1 MSNQKIDISRDAF
14 QNKILDLEKKYFNLL
29 YDVISSDSFKED
41 LLAIEKEMK
50 TNYGE
55 YKLTWK
61 SVNKINIMTERLI
74 YHNIYTQLRNIIKGI
89 YPSPISSDL
98 GVRTD
103 ECILCIDAKTIN
115 IKTNKGDLSST
126 QLENN
131 QCSFDNKGYLGVQTK
146 ANLKATDYFHDT
158 ELPVLT
164 FVIKIIYSDDTH
176 SFKLNKSAS
185 SPTIVLACIPN
196 GELSEL
202 FDYNIIENYK
212 TYNYYS
218 ETDGKQYSPI
228 YFPDNKSSE
237 EIKEFITNECE
248 LKRNFIL
255 MKINNKFAYLDPVTK
270 ITWWETSNGNKKC
283 IRAVK
288 SGSNVRVKNDYLK
301 KRYDSKNQEWLG
313 YNEIKIY

>member
-1 MSNQKIDISRDAF
+1 MSNQNICISRDAF
-14 QNKILDLEKKYFNLL
+14 QNKILNLEKKYFNIL
-29 YDVISSDSFKED
+29 YNVINSNSFKDD

-74 YHNIYTQLRNIIKGI
+74 YHNIYTQLTEIIKGI

-115 IKTNKGDLSST
+115 YKTNKGDISST

-131 QCSFDNKGYLGVQTK
+131 QCSFNNKNYIGIQTK
-146 ANLKATDYFHDT
+146 ANLKATDYFHEI

-164 FVIKIIYSDDTH
+164 FIIKIIYYDDGH
-176 SFKLNKSAS
+176 SFKLNKNNSF
-185 SPTIVLACIPN
+185 PTIVLTCIPN
-196 GELSEL
+196 GELSDL

-212 TYNYYS
+212 TYNYFS
-218 ETDGKQYSPI
+218 VSDGDKYAPVFI
-228 YFPDNKSSE
+228 PEDKSSG
-237 EIKEFITNECE
+237 EIDTFILNEFV
-248 LKRNFIL
+248 LKRGFISV
-255 MKINNKFAYLDPVTK
+255 KINNKIAFLDPITK
-270 ITWWETSNGNKKC
+270 TTWWETSNENKKC

-301 KRYDSKNQEWLG
+301 KRYDSENNEWFG
-313 YNEIKIY
+313 YTQINY